1 MQWADIK
8 NKYPDKFILIGNIV
22 EEKIDDSKYKI
33 LEGKILKVTDNPKE
47 IMNSYQDYKDKG
59 IEVLYSIPSTPEN
72 FIVENVPIVG
82 ILK

>member
-1 MQWADIK
+1 MRWVDIK

-33 LEGKILKVTDNPKE
+33 LEGEILKVTDNPKE
-47 IMNSYQDYKDKG
+47 IMNEYQDYKDKG

-72 FIVENVPIVG
+72 SIVENVPIVG

>member
-1 MQWADIK
+1 MQWTDIK

-22 EEKIDDSKYKI
+22 EEKIEDSKYKI
-33 LEGKILKVTDNPKE
+33 LGGEILKVADNPKE
-47 IMNSYQDYKDKG
+47 IMNSYQDYKDRG

>member
-1 MQWADIK
+1 MRWADIK

-33 LEGKILKVTDNPKE
+33 LEGEILKVTDNPKE
-47 IMNSYQDYKDKG
+47 IMNEYQDYKDKG